1 MTCKNT
7 RIISYSAHIST
18 PYLWFITLSA
28 WCMFN
33 HENYVP
39 FKCQHYENTHIT
51 TTNKSHIFTGNNQ
64 ETMSHKGIVSYQS
77 PFKKS
82 LHVKDWSGLD
92 NKSVSGHFCHIPV
105 LSMRVYASR
114 FLFLI
119 IVNTHMCHGC
129 VCVWGGGGH
138 VCLSQVSQVSQDWI
152 NHWLQNIWYIHW
164 LPNDK
169 DAEWD
174 V

>member
-28 WCMFN
+28 WCLFT
-33 HENYVP
+33 HENSVP
-39 FKCQHYENTHIT
+39 FKYQHYENTHIT

-64 ETMSHKGIVSYQS
+64 ETMSHKGIVSYKS

-92 NKSVSGHFCHIPV
+92 NKSISGHFCHIPV
-105 LSMRVYASR
+105 LSMRVFASR
-114 FLFLI
+114 VLFLI
-119 IVNTHMCHGC
+119 IANTHMCHGC
-129 VCVWGGGGH
+129 VCGIM
-138 VCLSQVSQVSQDWI
+138 CVSHRRHRS
-152 NHWLQNIWYIHW
+152 HRT
-164 LPNDK
+164 
-169 DAEWD
+169 E
-174 V
+174 

>member
-7 RIISYSAHIST
+7 CIISYSAHIST

-33 HENYVP
+33 HENSVP
-39 FKCQHYENTHIT
+39 FKYQHYENTHIT

-82 LHVKDWSGLD
+82 LNVKDWSGLD

-129 VCVWGGGGH
+129 VGGS
-138 VCLSQVSQVSQDWI
+138 CLSLTGVTGLTGLYKSLVTEYLIYSLTSKW
-152 NHWLQNIWYIHW
+152 
-164 LPNDK
+164 
-169 DAEWD
+169 
-174 V
+174 